1 MGRGVE
7 KGVEAEKERV
17 YRTEREKKRREEA
30 GREHREREGIGGEKG
45 RKGSE
50 GEMSVRD
57 NRHILNLRFSLVT
70 GTSVFMRTG
79 FVM

>member
-30 GREHREREGIGGEKG
+30 GWEHREREGMGGRGGERQKRVRG
-45 RKGSE
+45 RDECQRQQAYS
-50 GEMSVRD
+50 
-57 NRHILNLRFSLVT
+57 
-70 GTSVFMRTG
+70 
-79 FVM
+79 

>member
-30 GREHREREGIGGEKG
+30 GREHREREGMGGEGG
-45 RKGSE
+45 RKAEKGQRE
-50 GEMSVRD
+50 R
-57 NRHILNLRFSLVT
+57 
-70 GTSVFMRTG
+70 
-79 FVM
+79 